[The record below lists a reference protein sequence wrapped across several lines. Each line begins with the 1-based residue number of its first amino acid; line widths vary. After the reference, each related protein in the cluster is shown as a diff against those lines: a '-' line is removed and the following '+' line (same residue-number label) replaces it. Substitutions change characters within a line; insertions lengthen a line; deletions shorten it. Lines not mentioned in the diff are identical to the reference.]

1 MGLCLTTEWLII
13 YVSFIYLFFF
23 ILALFFCFIQH
34 FENYSY
40 AHARC
45 VVAETFA
52 ADPICYRDFL
62 CGYNANISSNH
73 IGRSYSSFV
82 FVCLV
87 VESCFVHLCL
97 FSLLRYLFYN
107 NNNYICITLKKI
119 FLHTFL
125 VVCKKWQLFEYIF
138 STF

>member
-1 MGLCLTTEWLII
+1 MSVL
-13 YVSFIYLFFF
+13 FIYFSLFLHYSFVLFNILKIIPTRMPVVLLQRLLQLIQYTIEIFF
-23 ILALFFCFIQH
+23 
-34 FENYSY
+34 
-40 AHARC
+40 
-45 VVAETFA
+45 
-52 ADPICYRDFL
+52 

>member
-1 MGLCLTTEWLII
+1 MSVL
-13 YVSFIYLFFF
+13 FIYFSLFLHYSFVLF
-23 ILALFFCFIQH
+23 NILKIIPTRMPVVLLQRLLQLIQ
-34 FENYSY
+34 Y
-40 AHARC
+40 AI
-45 VVAETFA
+45 E
-52 ADPICYRDFL
+52 IFL

>member
-1 MGLCLTTEWLII
+1 MSVL
-13 YVSFIYLFFF
+13 FIYFSLFLHYSFVLF
-23 ILALFFCFIQH
+23 NILKIIPT
-34 FENYSY
+34 
-40 AHARC
+40 RMP
-45 VVAETFA
+45 VVLLQRLFA
-52 ADPICYRDFL
+52 ADRIYYRDFL

-87 VESCFVHLCL
+87 VESCFVHVCL